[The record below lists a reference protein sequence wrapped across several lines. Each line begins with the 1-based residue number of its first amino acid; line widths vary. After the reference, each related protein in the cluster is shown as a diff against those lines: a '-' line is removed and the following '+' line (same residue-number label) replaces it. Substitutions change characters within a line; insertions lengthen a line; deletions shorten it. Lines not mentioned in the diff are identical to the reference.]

1 MPQLELGPPGLAI
14 SRQEGRGDAP
24 VLTLRFG
31 PVTGATLRPDGIDI
45 ALGLE
50 PLEIP
55 EGREA
60 APELWYA
67 AGAVRTEQIDDL
79 MLAHAGDRLVGC
91 WYRPHGAAEDPGAIT
106 EQAYHAILEACQ
118 ERGFGHLVRA
128 WNYFPAINQELNG
141 QERYR
146 SFCAGRARVFEALP
160 DFERHLPAA
169 TAIGTHADGM
179 LIYFIAM
186 REATLRIE
194 NPRQVSAFRYP
205 RQYGPRSPSFARAR
219 MSQEACGAAELFIS
233 GTASIVGHES
243 RHAEDLEAQIDESL
257 RNIGVLL
264 AAASEEGAVALRDP
278 GDLSMLKVYLRHRA
292 DGARAQRHLR
302 ECLGEDVDIL
312 LLHGDICRSE
322 LLVEIE
328 GLYRE
333 G

>member
-1 MPQLELGPPGLAI
+1 MPQLEFPPAGLAI
-14 SRQEGRGDAP
+14 SRQEDRETRP
-24 VLTLRFG
+24 VLTLHFG
-31 PVTGATLRPDGIDI
+31 ACTAATLRPDGIDI
-45 ALGLE
+45 ELGLE

-55 EGREA
+55 EGAEA
-60 APELWYA
+60 DPELWYV
-67 AGAVRTEQIDDL
+67 AGPVRTEQVDDL
-79 MLAHAGDRLVGC
+79 MLAQAGDRLVGC
-91 WYRPHGAAEDPGAIT
+91 WYRPHGADDDPEAIT
-106 EQAYHAILEACQ
+106 EEAYRAILEACRD
-118 ERGFGHLVRA
+118 RGFGHLVRA
-128 WNYFPAINQELNG
+128 WNYFPEINAGLNG

-146 SFCAGRARVFEALP
+146 GFCAGRARVFEALP
-160 DFERHLPAA
+160 DFERDLPAA
-169 TAIGTHADGM
+169 TAIGTHVDGM

-186 REATLRIE
+186 RETTLRIE

-219 MSQEACGAAELFIS
+219 MSQGAGGAAELFIS

-243 RHAEDLEAQIDESL
+243 RHAGDLEAQIDESL

-264 AAASEEGAVALRDP
+264 QAASEEGPVALRDP
-278 GDLSMLKVYLRHRA
+278 SDLSMLKVYVRHRA

-302 ECLGEDVDIL
+302 QALGESVDIL
-312 LLHGDICRSE
+312 LLHGDICRGE